1 MIKIT
6 DFFTNEPRTYR
17 ELNESLNISSEEYH
31 KKIIQNKMDSH
42 TQIKDAFLFSRRL
55 EIFIKKFFFNNGNKT
70 IILDCGC
77 GLGLIGIE
85 LGKYK
90 NFEVF
95 LSEPS
100 VSIKNIIDTIYP
112 NKKFLP
118 FPIEKIPKEFNN
130 FFDVIYLREV
140 YPFTRSND
148 INLHTELIKI
158 LNEKLKKNGILI
170 FEQIKN
176 PEDLFDNLEKL
187 KINYKKFYLFPVKYF
202 NFRWFH
208 KIYFKI
214 SFFSSLTK
222 LAYKLANKKISHY
235 VVVKKY

>member
-6 DFFTNEPRTYR
+6 DFFTKEPRTYT

-31 KKIIQNKMDSH
+31 KKILENKMDSH
-42 TQIKDAFLFSRRL
+42 TQIKDAPLFSRRL
-55 EIFIKKFFFNNGNKT
+55 EIFIKQFFFDRGNKT

-77 GLGLIGIE
+77 GLGLIGME
-85 LGKYK
+85 LEKYK

-100 VSIKNIIDTIYP
+100 ESIKKIIDTIYP

-148 INLHTELIKI
+148 ISLHTELIKM

-176 PEDLFDNLEKL
+176 SEDLFDNLEKL
-187 KINYKKFYLFPVKYF
+187 KIIYKKFYLLPVRCF

-208 KIYFKI
+208 KIYFNI
-214 SFFSSLTK
+214 DFLSSLTK
-222 LAYKLANKKISHY
+222 LAYKLSNKKINHY
-235 VVVKKY
+235 IVVKKY